1 MYLRKNV
8 TKEQLKEL
16 GFRNN
21 MLCTYTGELII
32 KQDREIYG
40 EKRMSNELNKAPS
53 SKEDIIIDMYNKGYL
68 EINKTIINKRNI
80 IDIMKKTQ
88 VGVKLKGIN
97 NETREI
103 IECEIRCV
111 DDKKKIYSKNDKCL
125 DLYDII
131 DFEFYVCQKEITF
144 MEALNSNKR
153 VRVVL
158 ENEEIDIEWPTIDE
172 LIKYFS
178 KYKNGELLFD
188 LMKNGKWY
196 EEL

>member
-40 EKRMSNELNKAPS
+40 EKRMPNELSKAPS

-80 IDIMKKTQ
+80 IDIMKKTRE
-88 VGVKLKGIN
+88 GVKLKGIN
-97 NETREI
+97 NETGEI
-103 IECEIRCV
+103 IECEIRCI
-111 DDKKKIYSKNDKCL
+111 DDKKKIYSKDDKCL

-144 MEALNSNKR
+144 MEALNSDGK
-153 VRVVL
+153 VKVVL
-158 ENEEIDIEWPTIDE
+158 ENKEIDTEWLTIEE

-178 KYKNGELLFD
+178 KYKNGELLLD

>member
-40 EKRMSNELNKAPS
+40 EKRMPNELSKTPS

-80 IDIMKKTQ
+80 IDIMKKTRE
-88 VGVKLKGIN
+88 GVKLKGIN
-97 NETREI
+97 NETGEI
-103 IECEIRCV
+103 IECEIRCI
-111 DDKKKIYSKNDKCL
+111 DDKKKIYSKDDKCL

-144 MEALNSNKR
+144 MEALNSDGK
-153 VRVVL
+153 VKVVL
-158 ENEEIDIEWPTIDE
+158 ENKEIDTEWLTIDE

-178 KYKNGELLFD
+178 KYKNGELLD

>member
-40 EKRMSNELNKAPS
+40 EKRMPNELSKTPS

-80 IDIMKKTQ
+80 IDIMKKTRE
-88 VGVKLKGIN
+88 GVKLKGIN
-97 NETREI
+97 NETGEI
-103 IECEIRCV
+103 IECEIRCI
-111 DDKKKIYSKNDKCL
+111 DDKKKIYSKDDKCL

-144 MEALNSNKR
+144 MEALNSDGK
-153 VRVVL
+153 VKVVL
-158 ENEEIDIEWPTIDE
+158 ENKEIDTEWLTIDE

-178 KYKNGELLFD
+178 KYKNGELLLD

>member
-32 KQDREIYG
+32 KQDKEIYG
-40 EKRMSNELNKAPS
+40 EKRMPNELSKAPS

-80 IDIMKKTQ
+80 IDIMKKTRE
-88 VGVKLKGIN
+88 GVKLKGIN
-97 NETREI
+97 NETGEI
-103 IECEIRCV
+103 IECEIRCI
-111 DDKKKIYSKNDKCL
+111 DDKKKIYSKDDKCL

-144 MEALNSNKR
+144 MEALNSDGK
-153 VRVVL
+153 VKVVL
-158 ENEEIDIEWPTIDE
+158 ENKEIDTEWLTIDE

-178 KYKNGELLFD
+178 KYKNGELLLD

>member
-16 GFRNN
+16 GFKNN
-21 MLCTYTGELII
+21 MLFTYTGELII
-32 KQDREIYG
+32 KQDNEIYG
-40 EKRMSNELNKAPS
+40 GKRIPNELSEAPS
-53 SKEDIIIDMYNKGYL
+53 SKEDVIIDMYNKGYL
-68 EINKTIINKRNI
+68 EMNKTIINKRNI
-80 IDIMKKTQ
+80 IDTIKKTQ

-97 NETREI
+97 NETGKI
-103 IECEIRCV
+103 IECEIRCI
-111 DDKKKIYSKNDKCL
+111 DDKKKIYSKDNKCL

-131 DFEFYVCQKEITF
+131 DFEFYVCQKEITY
-144 MEALNSNKR
+144 MEALNCNGK

-158 ENEEIDIEWPTIDE
+158 ENEGIDTEWFTIDE
-172 LIKYFS
+172 LILHFS
-178 KYKNGELLFD
+178 KYKNGELLLD

>member
-40 EKRMSNELNKAPS
+40 EKRMPNELSKTPS

-80 IDIMKKTQ
+80 IDIMKKTRE
-88 VGVKLKGIN
+88 GVKLKGIN
-97 NETREI
+97 NETGEI
-103 IECEIRCV
+103 IECEIRCI
-111 DDKKKIYSKNDKCL
+111 DDKKKIYSKDNKCL

-144 MEALNSNKR
+144 MEALNSDGK
-153 VRVVL
+153 VKVVL
-158 ENEEIDIEWPTIDE
+158 ENKEIDTEWLTIDE

-178 KYKNGELLFD
+178 KYKNGELLLD

>member
-32 KQDREIYG
+32 KQDKEIYG
-40 EKRMSNELNKAPS
+40 EKRMPNELSKAPS

-80 IDIMKKTQ
+80 IDIMKKTRE
-88 VGVKLKGIN
+88 GVKLKGIN
-97 NETREI
+97 NETGEI
-103 IECEIRCV
+103 IECEIRCI
-111 DDKKKIYSKNDKCL
+111 DDKKKIYSKDNKCL

-144 MEALNSNKR
+144 MEALNSDGK
-153 VRVVL
+153 VKVVL
-158 ENEEIDIEWPTIDE
+158 ENKEIDTEWLTIDE

-178 KYKNGELLFD
+178 KYKNGELLLD